1 MKENES
7 RVSTGPD
14 QTAKILIVDDIPA
27 NAEALSDILGVSG
40 YQIVVAEDG
49 ESTLHQAEQVQPDLI
64 LLDVILPGM
73 DGFETC
79 RRLKTN
85 EKTQDISVIFV
96 TALDNPADIA
106 LGFEVGGVDYITRPL
121 RYKEVLARINTHL
134 TICNLQKEL
143 LTQNKQLQE
152 KNIRQ
157 MWAQEALK
165 ESRERYRLL
174 AEHSTD
180 IISRL
185 TAEGVYLY
193 VSPACKTMLGY
204 EIEEMVGRSLYD
216 FVHPQDVATMKEA
229 GGSALERPDVMV
241 QTYRTRRKDDSYTW
255 SETTTKLIR
264 YPKTGKVLEIVA
276 ITRDVSERKEA
287 QEALEQANLSLQASN
302 EDLRIFSRTVAH
314 DLKNPIGG
322 ILGLCDLWELKGIIP
337 EELQEDVQKVRRMA
351 GKMSD
356 IIDSLLLL
364 AGVRQAEINPE
375 PLDMAGIVA
384 AAQERLAPMVAE
396 YEAMIELPHEW
407 PVALGY
413 APWIEEVWANYLS
426 NALKYGGQPPHI
438 QLGATVQPGNM
449 VQFWVTDNGPGLT
462 PEEHAQLFTP
472 FVRVTQRQVEGHG
485 LGLSIV
491 QHIAEKLGGRAGVES
506 KNGEGCKFYFLLP
519 KSNAGR
525 T

>member
-1 MKENES
+1 MKENENG
-7 RVSTGPD
+7 VSTRPE
-14 QTAKILIVDDIPA
+14 QTAKIQVVDDFPT
-27 NAEALSDILGVSG
+27 NTETLCDILGDSG
-40 YQIVVAEDG
+40 YQIVVAKDG
-49 ESTLHQAEQVQPDLI
+49 ESALDQAEQLQPDLI
-64 LLDVILPGM
+64 LLDVMLPGM

-85 EKTQDISVIFV
+85 EKTQDIPVIFI
-96 TALDNPADIA
+96 TSLTGPADITK
-106 LGFEVGGVDYITRPL
+106 GFEVGAVDYITRPL

-134 TICNLQKEL
+134 TIRQLQKEL

-152 KNIRQ
+152 KNSRQ

-180 IISRL
+180 MISRL
-185 TAEGVYLY
+185 TAEGDYLY

-204 EIEEMVGRSLYD
+204 EIEEMIGRSLYD

-241 QTYRTRRKDDSYTW
+241 QSYRSRCKDDSYLWT
-255 SETTTKLIR
+255 ETTTKFIR
-264 YPKTGKVLEIVA
+264 YPKTGQVVEIVA
-276 ITRDVSERKEA
+276 ITRDISERKEA
-287 QEALEQANLSLQASN
+287 QEALKQANVTLQASN

-337 EELQEDVQKVRRMA
+337 EELQEDVQKMRRMA
-351 GKMSD
+351 GKMRD
-356 IIDSLLLL
+356 IIESLLLL
-364 AGVRQAEINPE
+364 AGVRQAEIMPE
-375 PLDMAGIVA
+375 PLDMARIVA
-384 AAQERLAPMVAE
+384 AAQERLAPMAAE
-396 YEAMIELPHEW
+396 YEAMIELPDQW

-449 VQFWVTDNGPGLT
+449 VQFWVKDNGPGLT

-472 FVRVTQRQVEGHG
+472 FVRVTRRQVEGHG